1 MIPRRDDH
9 ASSDPL
15 TMIPR
20 LPLTATVDPLYAE
33 FLGEVTAGGFSGVVS
48 TDYSTRLV
56 ASTDNSVYQIVPQAV
71 LFPRTREDV
80 IGIGRAA
87 GQDRFR
93 KVRLVPRGGGTG
105 TTGASLG
112 AGICVDLSR
121 FMHRIVDF
129 DAAAGLVRVEP
140 GVVLDQVN
148 DFLRPHGVFFAPHV
162 APSDRATLGGMI
174 SNDACGQG
182 SRLYGRTSR
191 HVESL
196 DLVLCDGSSW
206 SSRWLPATYSPGDHL
221 PERIEAA
228 RSTVGEI
235 LRDHAGL
242 IKERFPDR
250 DRFLTG
256 YDLAHASRD
265 GGIDVAALV
274 SGSEGTLAFVVEATL
289 RVTPIP
295 AHKRLV
301 VAMYGSFDDALTAAH
316 RLLESEPSAIETI
329 DGTVLGLARQDVVW
343 HDLEARFDFACGD
356 SVAAINLIELCDSES
371 DRLRDRILTLIDA
384 AVSSGAIRVEAI
396 DNAAEARAFW
406 ALRNRGVGLLGNMA
420 GARRPVPF
428 VEDCAVPPLRLAE
441 FVADFRELLDRHG
454 LVYGMYGHVDVGC
467 LHVRPAL
474 DLRDPADGRM
484 LRSISDAVFA
494 LVQSYGGVFWGE
506 HGKGMRSGYSRE
518 VFGPVLYH
526 QIRRIKE
533 AFDPYDQMNPG
544 KVAAPA
550 RGVDSLAS
558 IDAAKRGDRDRE
570 IAPLAQA
577 KYETAIAC
585 NGNGACFSW
594 DVDRPM
600 CPSMKVTGDRVH
612 SPKGRATLMR
622 EWLRQLSLR
631 GWNGD
636 EPPAPTP
643 FSELLDPRRWLRRR
657 SSRDDFS
664 HEVFDAF
671 AGCLSCKACVAHCP
685 VHVDIPEFKAEF
697 LQAYHRR
704 YARPISDH
712 LVAAMESTLPRLPPR
727 LCNSLTRY
735 VGGLLSGLVGLVDPP
750 QLAPRCAEALLSERG
765 AELVDWSWRSRGRAD
780 RQVVA
785 LVPDAFTN
793 FLDPQ
798 PFVAMYEILRARGV
812 SVVVLPYRP
821 SGKSHH
827 VKGFLREF
835 GEIGEAHA
843 ADLFQVAESGV
854 DLICVEPAIAL
865 LFRQEYAR
873 FASRG
878 AVSLPQEWLAANPI
892 PRIRPA
898 DDRTYVLLSHC
909 TEATTAAPSNEVW
922 KSLFESLGMKLEIPP
937 VGCCGMAG
945 AYGHEASHLEESQR
959 IFDQSWRRRIEA
971 VDPRSILATGYSC
984 RSQVARFAGFSPRH
998 PLEILCAR
1006 LGPRVQPGGEPPGD
1020 GGIEKS

>member
-1 MIPRRDDH
+1 
-9 ASSDPL
+9 
-15 TMIPR
+15 MIPR
-20 LPLTATVDPLYAE
+20 LPSKASVDTLYSE
-33 FLGEVTAGGFSGVVS
+33 FIREVTAAGFSGEVS
-48 TDYSTRLV
+48 TDYSSRLV

-80 IGIGRAA
+80 IRIGRAA
-87 GQDRFR
+87 GQARFR
-93 KVRLVPRGGGTG
+93 EVRLVPRGGGTG

-112 AGICVDLSR
+112 AGLCVDLSR

-129 DAAAGLVRVEP
+129 DAAAGLVLVEP
-140 GVVLDQVN
+140 GVVLDQLN

-206 SSRWLPATYSPGDHL
+206 SSRWLSAASSAEDEL
-221 PERIEAA
+221 PERIETA
-228 RSTVGEI
+228 RCTVGEI
-235 LRDHAGL
+235 LRDHADL
-242 IKERFPDR
+242 IEERFPDH

-256 YDLAHASRD
+256 YDLAHASCD
-265 GGIDVAALV
+265 GGIDLAALV

-295 AHKRLV
+295 AHKQLV
-301 VAMYGSFDDALTAAH
+301 VAMYESFDDALAAA
-316 RLLESEPSAIETI
+316 RMLLESEPSAIETI
-329 DGTVLGLARQDVVW
+329 DGTVLGLAREDVVW
-343 HDLEARFDFACGD
+343 HDLEPRFGVVSGD
-356 SVAAINLIELCDSES
+356 SVGAINLIELCDSAS
-371 DRLRDRILTLIDA
+371 DRLRDRIATLTGA
-384 AVSSGAIRVEAI
+384 ALSAGAIRAEAI
-396 DNAAEARAFW
+396 DDPAEARAFW
-406 ALRNRGVGLLGNMA
+406 ALRNRGVGLLGNMP

-428 VEDCAVPPLRLAE
+428 VEDCAVPPQRLGE
-441 FVADFRELLDRHG
+441 FVADFRKLLDRHG

-474 DLRDPADGRM
+474 DLRDPADARI

-506 HGKGMRSGYSRE
+506 HGKGMRSEYSRE
-518 VFGPVLYH
+518 AFGPVLYH

-544 KVAAPA
+544 KVAAPSK
-550 RGVDSLAS
+550 GVDSLVS

-570 IAPLAQA
+570 IAPTAQA
-577 KYETAIAC
+577 KYESAIAC

-600 CPSMKVTGDRVH
+600 CPSMKATGDRVH

-622 EWLRQLSLR
+622 EWLRQLSLG

-636 EPPAPTP
+636 EPLAPAGV
-643 FSELLDPRRWLRRR
+643 SGLLDPRRWLRRWW
-657 SSRDDFS
+657 SRDDFS

-671 AGCLSCKACVAHCP
+671 AGCLSCKACVAQCP
-685 VHVDIPEFKAEF
+685 VHVEIPEFKAEF
-697 LQAYHRR
+697 LRAYHQR
-704 YARPISDH
+704 YARPVSDH

-727 LCNSLTRY
+727 LFNSLTRY
-735 VGGLLSGLVGLVDPP
+735 SGGLLSGLVGIVDPP
-750 QLAPRCAEALLSERG
+750 QLAPRNAEALLSERG
-765 AELVDWSWRSRGRAD
+765 AELVDWRWRSRGPGD
-780 RQVVA
+780 RKVVA

-793 FLDPQ
+793 FFDPQ
-798 PFVAMYEILRARGV
+798 PFVSMYEILRARGV
-812 SVVVLPYRP
+812 PVVVLRYRP

-827 VKGFLREF
+827 VNGFLREF
-835 GEIGEAHA
+835 DEIGTAYA
-843 ADLFQVAESGV
+843 ADLSRVAESGV

-865 LFRQEYAR
+865 LLRQEYAR
-873 FASRG
+873 FATRLE
-878 AVSLPQEWLAANPI
+878 VSLPQEWLAAHPI
-892 PRIRPA
+892 RRPVSA
-898 DDRTYVLLSHC
+898 EDMTYVLLSHC
-909 TEATTAAPSNEVW
+909 TEATTAAPSNEAW
-922 KSLFESLGMKLEIPP
+922 KSVFASFGMNLEIPP
-937 VGCCGMAG
+937 LGCCGMAG
-945 AYGHEASHLEESQR
+945 AYGHEASHLEESRR
-959 IFDQSWRRRIEA
+959 IFDLSWRRRIEA
-971 VDPRSILATGYSC
+971 VDQRSILATGYSC

-998 PLEILCAR
+998 PLEILSALLGAR
-1006 LGPRVQPGGEPPGD
+1006 
-1020 GGIEKS
+1020 K